1 MRAAADVGEA
11 RGATRVRRVRLRGDR
26 LGDSVEEGSPT
37 SQPRV
42 VLTREMIRSRRR
54 ELRRLHEVVGEDQRL
69 AQAIWVLVGQ
79 ALAVEAGVRR
89 VNDAVVVRADHHD
102 VPADIRTTSRQI
114 LHMVGLGV
122 GDAVVGV
129 EVLAADL
136 AAVLV
141 VRLEAV
147 REVLVAH
154 ELLDADRPLGDRVQD
169 GNAVVVVDRRERPLL
184 SESLRDLGGG
194 HGL

>member
-1 MRAAADVGEA
+1 MVGA
-11 RGATRVRRVRLRGDR
+11 
-26 LGDSVEEGSPT
+26 
-37 SQPRV
+37 
-42 VLTREMIRSRRR
+42 
-54 ELRRLHEVVGEDQRL
+54 DQRL
-69 AQAIWVLVGQ
+69 AQAIRVLVGQ

-102 VPADIRTTSRQI
+102 VPADIRTASRQI

-122 GDAVVGV
+122 GDAVIGV

-147 REVLVAH
+147 RKVLVAH
-154 ELLDADRPLGDRVQD
+154 ELLNADHLLRDRVQD

-184 SESLRDLGGG
+184 AESLRNLGGG